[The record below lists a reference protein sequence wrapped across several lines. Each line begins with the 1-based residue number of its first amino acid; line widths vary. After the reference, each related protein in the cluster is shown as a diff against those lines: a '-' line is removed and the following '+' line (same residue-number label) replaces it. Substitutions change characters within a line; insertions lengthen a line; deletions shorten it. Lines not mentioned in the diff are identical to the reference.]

1 MWEGAAGSRIADIRL
16 TNRVDIPCDVPA
28 IESIEY
34 ASDDGTKLIGPVAV
48 QIPAI
53 TLDARESVT
62 SMVRVSN
69 YCGLAPRGSIGLGFF
84 FETRMYMVTG
94 WPFEQRDIAIAPCND
109 PDAPGTLEM
118 EAWTPVE

>member
-118 EAWTPVE
+118 EPWTPVE